1 MSRRKTHEKESVMT
15 TGKGT
20 FIETIRSEHKDDAVL
35 QAAIEI
41 DDFGAISRRL
51 EAIQSPLYEQWV
63 PFFQELSESGMFN
76 QA

>member
-20 FIETIRSEHKDDAVL
+20 FIETIRSAHEDDAVL

-41 DDFGAISRRL
+41 DDFGAIGRRL
-51 EAIQSPLYEQWV
+51 KAIESPLYGQWV
-63 PFFQELSESGMFN
+63 TFFKELSESGMFN